1 MNTLPA
7 IEVEELEVEHIT
19 ITAPRVTVAQMF
31 RQAIEEHKA
40 RANLAGRVRAARVA
54 VCNQQEG

>member
-1 MNTLPA
+1 MLPT
-7 IEVEELEVEHIT
+7 IEVEELEVEHIV
-19 ITAPRVTVAQMF
+19 ITAPRVSLAQLF

-40 RANLAGRVRAARVA
+40 RANLADRITAARVA

>member
-1 MNTLPA
+1 MNTLPV

-19 ITAPRVTVAQMF
+19 ITAPRVTVAQLF
-31 RQAIEEHKA
+31 RQAIDEHKA

-54 VCNQQEG
+54 ACNQEG